1 MTGRPSSYNEAVA
14 DEICQRI
21 AEGEGLRAIC
31 RDERMP
37 GRRTVLDWLDD
48 DRKGAFRTKYAR
60 AREAQADFW
69 DEEMHNEAQA
79 AGPDTVHVARLR
91 IDTMKWRASKLAPKK
106 YGDRIEV
113 EQTVEHR
120 FVARIP
126 EPAANASEWLAD
138 QRPKQI
144 EVTAVSSPHGETGE
158 KISKPR

>member
-1 MTGRPSSYNEAVA
+1 MRGRHSTYNESVV

-48 DRKGAFRTKYAR
+48 EERRGFRTKYAR
-60 AREAQADFW
+60 AREAQADTL
-69 DEEMHNEAQA
+69 EEQMAEVANA
-79 AGPDTVHVARLR
+79 ATPETVQVAKLR
-91 IDTMKWRASKLAPKK
+91 IETMRWRASKLAPKK
-106 YGDRIEV
+106 YGDKIEV

-144 EVTAVSSPHGETGE
+144 EGSVVENNSA
-158 KISKPR
+158 KPRGK